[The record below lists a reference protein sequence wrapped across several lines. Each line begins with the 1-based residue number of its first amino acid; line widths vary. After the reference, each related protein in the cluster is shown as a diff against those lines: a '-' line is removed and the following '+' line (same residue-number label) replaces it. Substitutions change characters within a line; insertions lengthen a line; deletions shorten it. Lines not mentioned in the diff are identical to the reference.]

1 MHEKIASDKVAIYI
15 RWSTEDQGQGHTL
28 EIQQESCRYYSM
40 SQGWVARSDL
50 TYIDDGY
57 SGSTL
62 ERPALTRLRQAV
74 RDGRVDCVV
83 VYKLDRLSRNIK
95 DIINLVLD
103 EWEGIC
109 CVRSTQEPV
118 DTTSD
123 AGKLFFTMLGSF
135 ADFERS
141 TIKNRTWSGKR
152 KNAEKGR
159 NPGYVYPYGFRKSPT
174 GDFEIVEEEAVI
186 VRRMFHDYLKGKS
199 CRMIAFA
206 LNSEGALSRHGGMW
220 AIADISRLIR
230 NPIYKG
236 TLVFNRR
243 AWSQKKKLGKVVF
256 KDRSEWIEAEG
267 AAPPIIDPEIWEQ
280 VQRVR
285 ESRPRIG
292 RGESART
299 QSSPYLLSGLAKCA
313 QCGYSWIGYQGGNN
327 GERYYAC
334 AAARSSGPA
343 RCPSRSIKVTTLD
356 DFIVERLRET
366 WPLKGAFQPEML
378 EKVKV
383 RLQEIEARIKGLQQ
397 RLGALEGAL
406 ERFKADYRAGKLT
419 AEVYMEFSRDGRTER
434 DEIGRLL
441 SAAEAERQEVLNT
454 RFDMERASGWYG
466 RLDAWDSLEL
476 TEKQQI
482 LRMLVARILVG
493 RPKGEQDVSV
503 HVEWQLPRL
512 GVE

>member
-1 MHEKIASDKVAIYI
+1 
-15 RWSTEDQGQGHTL
+15 
-28 EIQQESCRYYSM
+28 M
-40 SQGWVARSDL
+40 SQGWVARADL
-50 TYIDDGY
+50 TFIDDGY

-74 RDGRVDCVV
+74 REGLVDCVV

-103 EWEGIC
+103 EWEGVC

-141 TIKNRTWSGKR
+141 TIRTRTWSGKR

-159 NPGYVYPYGFRKSPT
+159 NPGLLYPFGFRKSET
-174 GDFEIVEEEAVI
+174 GDYAIVDEEAVV
-186 VRRMFHDYLKGKS
+186 VRRMFQEYLKGKS
-199 CRMIAFA
+199 CRLIAFA
-206 LNSEGALSRHGGMW
+206 LNAEGTFTRSGGMW
-220 AIADISRLIR
+220 ATADISRLLR
-230 NPIYKG
+230 NPLYMG
-236 TLVFNRR
+236 TLIYNRR

-256 KDRSEWIEAEG
+256 KDRSEWVEVEG
-267 AAPPIIDPEIWEQ
+267 AAPAIVDQETWAQ
-280 VQRVR
+280 VQRIR

-313 QCGYSWIGYQGGNN
+313 QCGYSWIGYQGGNK

-343 RCPSRSIKVTTLD
+343 KCASRSIKASTLD
-356 DFIVERLRET
+356 AFVVDRLRQT
-366 WPLKGAFQPEML
+366 WPLKGDFRPEMF
-378 EKVKV
+378 ENIQI
-383 RLQEIEARIKGLQQ
+383 RLQEVEARIKGLRG
-397 RLGALEGAL
+397 RLGTLETALD
-406 ERFKADYRAGKLT
+406 RFKADYKAGKLT
-419 AEVYMEFSRDGRTER
+419 AEVYMEFSQDGRAER
-434 DEIGRLL
+434 DEITSLL
-441 SAAEAERQEVLNT
+441 GAADAERLEVLNT
-454 RFDMERASGWYG
+454 RFDMERAAGWFA
-466 RLDAWDSLEL
+466 RMDAWDSLEL

-482 LRMLVARILVG
+482 LRMLVGRILVG
-493 RPKGEQDVSV
+493 RPKGARDVSV
-503 HVEWQLPRL
+503 HIDWLLPPASA
-512 GVE
+512 E